1 MVKEIETIYGLTT
14 GSIYTVSQGCG
25 LKVPYNW
32 DYDLLAQL
40 GKINRDPRTKYPVRE
55 VYAAKKFSILGSGR
69 TASTTYDMTRPLKE
83 YVDEAHRH
91 GIGFEY
97 LWNAITIA
105 GKEWDT
111 DFQDKL
117 FEEAR
122 TLVEAGVDGLTVT
135 NPLLCLKIKT
145 WFPEIKV
152 SSSVNNHLD
161 SLERISQAIDYF
173 KIDRLMLD
181 NRLARNFGFVTQ
193 VHEAFPDHPIIV
205 LVNEAC
211 LPDCVLQAY
220 HQEHTAH
227 ASRSN
232 QDYAAP
238 DLCRIFCTRKKMQE
252 PVYTLKA
259 PWVRPEDVHY
269 LFEAGASLMKLAG
282 RTERSEWIVKLA
294 RAYACGEYQGDIWE
308 LIEKPGSVRPEW
320 DEVMKKKIQHGRF
333 QVDNQ
338 KLEGFI
344 EPFVKGSVPC
354 VKTGYAGCGSCRW
367 CHQWMPAVT
376 IPDRLEERIE
386 EVDAIF
392 AAAHRGRGVAP

>member
-1 MVKEIETIYGLTT
+1 MSGRPVQQQDANSGFL
-14 GSIYTVSQGCG
+14 SSVAAGCG

-32 DYDLLAQL
+32 DFDLLAQL
-40 GKINRDPRTKYPVRE
+40 GEINRDPRTKYPVRE

-69 TASTTYDMTRPLKE
+69 TATTTYDMNRPLKE

-105 GKEWDT
+105 GKEWDSE
-111 DFQDKL
+111 FQDKL
-117 FEEAR
+117 YEEAK
-122 TLVEAGVDGLTVT
+122 TLVESGIDGLTVT

-145 WFPEIKV
+145 WFPQVKV

-161 SLERISQAIDYF
+161 SVERIAQAVDYF

-181 NRLARNFGFVTQ
+181 NRLARNCQFVAR
-193 VHEAFPDHPIIV
+193 VHEAFPQHPIIV

-232 QDYAAP
+232 HEYEAP
-238 DLCRIFCTRKKMQE
+238 DLCRIFCTRKKLKE
-252 PVYTLKA
+252 PAYTLKA
-259 PWVRPEDVHY
+259 PWVRPEDIHY
-269 LFEAGASLMKLAG
+269 LFEAGASLIKLAG
-282 RTERSEWIVKLA
+282 RTERSEWVVKLA
-294 RAYACGEYQGDIWE
+294 RAYAVGEYTGDVWE

-320 DEVMKKKIQHGRF
+320 DDVMHKKVQHGRF
-333 QVDNQ
+333 RVDNQ
-338 KLEGFI
+338 QLEGFI
-344 EPFVKGSVPC
+344 KPFVEGKVPC
-354 VKTGYAGCGSCRW
+354 VQSVYGGCGSCTW
-367 CHQWMPAVT
+367 CEKWMHAVT
-376 IPDRLEERIE
+376 LPDHPEERLAE
-386 EVDAIF
+386 LDAIF
-392 AAAHRGRGVAP
+392 ADAHRGKGTAP